1 MAGTAVPLSVETE
14 TPLVTFAEFI
24 ATYDETASSQFELI
38 QGVVVEMMPTGSHE
52 EIISF
57 LRTQLVLEL
66 CRLQRQ
72 FVLPTTYFVKSP
84 LAHSS
89 YRPDVL
95 LLDKAALKKEP
106 DWQKSAVIRY
116 GRSTQLAIEVVS
128 TNWRH
133 DYLTKLADYESLAI
147 PEYWIVDYL
156 GLGGSRYIGR
166 PKRPTISVY
175 QLVDSEYQVQQFR
188 EDEMIQSRAL
198 PELKLTAADV
208 FAAGETD
215 ESSEVN

>member
-1 MAGTAVPLSVETE
+1 MVIATAQLPLETE

-24 ATYDETASSQFELI
+24 ENYDETASLQSELI
-38 QGVVVEMMPTGSHE
+38 QGVVVEMMPTGPHE

-72 FVLPTTYFVKSP
+72 FVLPTTYFVRSP

-89 YRPDVL
+89 YRPDIL
-95 LLDKAALKKEP
+95 LLDKPALKQEP

-175 QLVDSEYQVQQFR
+175 QLIDDEYQVQQFR
-188 EDEMIQSRAL
+188 ENEKIQSRAF
-198 PELKLTAADV
+198 PELQLTAAEI

-215 ESSEVN
+215 DSAEPN